1 MRNFLSPEKMTK
13 KVTKFL
19 REKVQHKHQ
28 YQVKPGGCQY
38 PVISPVQNH
47 DQAFGLA
54 KQNKKRHF
62 FFKNTFSLKPHRGGN
77 QILKS
82 HYHEQVSGGQKSQ
95 NNCLAWIS
103 RYCLVAMAWAFTSF
117 VIDSLPIHSAFKY
130 SCCQPT
136 QTWLP
141 VISKREKTTSRS
153 SSLSFS
159 TNTSGFFL

>member
-62 FFKNTFSLKPHRGGN
+62 FLKTRSHSNLIEGGIKNWKVTTMNKCQGAKKAKIIVWP
-77 QILKS
+77 
-82 HYHEQVSGGQKSQ
+82 E
-95 NNCLAWIS
+95 LADI
-103 RYCLVAMAWAFTSF
+103 A
-117 VIDSLPIHSAFKY
+117 
-130 SCCQPT
+130 
-136 QTWLP
+136 
-141 VISKREKTTSRS
+141 
-153 SSLSFS
+153 
-159 TNTSGFFL
+159 

>member
-1 MRNFLSPEKMTK
+1 MTK

-38 PVISPVQNH
+38 PVILVILQFRIMIAHS
-47 DQAFGLA
+47 DS
-54 KQNKKRHF
+54 QNKTKKDT

-95 NNCLAWIS
+95 NNCLAWNS
-103 RYCLVAMAWAFTSF
+103 QYCLVAMAWAFTSF
-117 VIDSLPIHSAFKY
+117 VIDSFPIHSAFKY

-159 TNTSGFFL
+159 TNASGFFL